1 MPTNNLP
8 LALADTVTAVSRP
21 GGEATA
27 LVALYDR
34 SLDSVKGYSR
44 MVAKA
49 EPSFRDTANRFL
61 ALHAHHAEVLS
72 RLLSDLGVKA
82 EVGGGVMGL
91 VNQAVVTFRAF
102 FEDIDEDVMDQVR
115 GGEDWVL
122 KAFDAAI
129 AEQTKAAP
137 MLQAMRAELVAL
149 LADTRNLG

>member
-8 LALADTVTAVSRP
+8 LALADTVTAVAGP
-21 GGEATA
+21 GEATA

-44 MVAKA
+44 MVEKA

-61 ALHAHHAEVLS
+61 ALHTHHAEVLS
-72 RLLSDLGVKA
+72 RLLSDLGFEAKA
-82 EVGGGVMGL
+82 GGGVMGL

-102 FEDIDEDVMDQVR
+102 FDDIDEDVMDQMR
-115 GGEDWVL
+115 SGEDWVL

-129 AEQTKAAP
+129 AEQAKAAP
-137 MLQAMRAELVAL
+137 MLQAMRAELAAL